1 MRERRGV
8 RVLVADDHP
17 LFRLGLAAALRELG
31 FGAVD
36 EAEDGQH
43 ACDLARGREY
53 DVIVLDVRMPR
64 MNGVEAARQIIAACE
79 ARQRPIAIVMLS
91 TFDEP
96 AILRAAR
103 SAGARAF
110 LGKEVQPDALAR
122 TIDELLAR
130 PGSTFRELDVPLPP
144 LSARETQVLSLISR
158 GSTNREV
165 ADVLGV
171 SPETVKDHVTSLF
184 RKLNVNDRMSAVNEA
199 RRLGLLAINEIVDPG

>member
-1 MRERRGV
+1 MSERAGV
-8 RVLVADDHP
+8 RVLIADDHP

-31 FGAVD
+31 FGVVD

-43 ACDLARGREY
+43 ACDLARGRVY

-64 MNGVEAARQIIAACE
+64 MNGVEAARQIVTTRK
-79 ARQRPIAIVMLS
+79 AREQPIAIVMLS

-96 AILRAAR
+96 AIMRAAR

-130 PGSTFRELDVPLPP
+130 PSITFREPDVPLPP
-144 LSARETQVLSLISR
+144 LSARETQVLVLISK
-158 GSTNREV
+158 GSTNRVV
-165 ADVLGV
+165 ADALGV

-184 RKLNVNDRMSAVNEA
+184 RKLNVKDRMSAVNEA
-199 RRLGLLAINEIVDPG
+199 RRLGLLAISEIEDPS

>member
-1 MRERRGV
+1 MRERNSV

-43 ACDLARGREY
+43 ACDVARGRDY

-64 MNGVEAARQIIAACE
+64 MNGVEAARQIITSCE
-79 ARQRPIAIVMLS
+79 ARQRSPAIVMLS

-96 AILRAAR
+96 AVVRAAR

-110 LGKEVQPDALAR
+110 LGKEVQPAILAR

-130 PGSTFRELDVPLPP
+130 PGSAFREPDVPLPL
-144 LSARETQVLSLISR
+144 LSARETQVLSLISC

-165 ADVLGV
+165 ATSLGV
-171 SPETVKDHVTSLF
+171 SPETIKDHVASLF
-184 RKLNVNDRMSAVNEA
+184 RKLDVNDRVSAVNEA
-199 RRLGLLAINEIVDPG
+199 RRLGLLAINEELGAG